1 MFKIEKRKYILCL
14 AYLTMFI
21 FINYLGYMLNKNL
34 GLIYNKIPIIFII
47 VLMMSSILSII
58 ICKIIDNIHFEFKE
72 LKCKIN
78 SKNRFFIFFL
88 LGFISYIPALLAY
101 YPSIWSYDITTQID
115 QIMNSG
121 YTRYHPLLHTFLIDV
136 CIQLGDRLFNS
147 YTFGALIYSLIQMTI
162 LSMSIAYAINYII
175 NNFKINRITLLALM
189 VFYLLMP
196 FNAIMAIS
204 TTKDTIFAALTII
217 LFVKT
222 FDILYYKKNSIKQY
236 IEYLIIIILWFSFR
250 NNAYFAF
257 LAFAVISVFILWSKK
272 LKIIFLCT
280 IIICTNLIFNAC
292 LDKAF
297 DADTISSA
305 EVIAVPGSQI
315 AMAAIRSPDKIID
328 SQWYDIEIIFGDNY
342 RYYNPYLFDT
352 IKTRINF
359 QASEMKK
366 LLVLWA
372 TILPNCLTDY
382 IDSFM
387 LLNSGSWYIL
397 DKSHT
402 RVYIDK
408 YFDLELTTGN
418 LVDRHQ
424 GYLQTDNA
432 KVLDINF
439 QHYLN
444 GAYDYYEGI
453 CSLNRGHN
461 NPITA
466 VFLSPGIYLWIV
478 ILCLFVAIYKKDKNL
493 SIPLILL
500 ILYWFTTL
508 LGPCTLFRYMYPVII
523 CTPICLCLSFSKR
536 RDVVNE
542 K

>member
-204 TTKDTIFAALTII
+204 TT
-217 LFVKT
+217 
-222 FDILYYKKNSIKQY
+222 
-236 IEYLIIIILWFSFR
+236 
-250 NNAYFAF
+250 
-257 LAFAVISVFILWSKK
+257 
-272 LKIIFLCT
+272 
-280 IIICTNLIFNAC
+280 
-292 LDKAF
+292 
-297 DADTISSA
+297 
-305 EVIAVPGSQI
+305 
-315 AMAAIRSPDKIID
+315 
-328 SQWYDIEIIFGDNY
+328 
-342 RYYNPYLFDT
+342 
-352 IKTRINF
+352 
-359 QASEMKK
+359 
-366 LLVLWA
+366 
-372 TILPNCLTDY
+372 
-382 IDSFM
+382 
-387 LLNSGSWYIL
+387 
-397 DKSHT
+397 
-402 RVYIDK
+402 
-408 YFDLELTTGN
+408 
-418 LVDRHQ
+418 
-424 GYLQTDNA
+424 
-432 KVLDINF
+432 
-439 QHYLN
+439 
-444 GAYDYYEGI
+444 
-453 CSLNRGHN
+453 
-461 NPITA
+461 
-466 VFLSPGIYLWIV
+466 
-478 ILCLFVAIYKKDKNL
+478 
-493 SIPLILL
+493 
-500 ILYWFTTL
+500 
-508 LGPCTLFRYMYPVII
+508 
-523 CTPICLCLSFSKR
+523 
-536 RDVVNE
+536 
-542 K
+542 